1 MLIQF
6 AELQNILLLKFF
18 ISLAMEN
25 QSIGGA
31 LVRWS
36 MKWLLGYLH
45 FIRRADL
52 SYLTRLNS
60 ATQTYLHMLVISLET
75 FFNLFSK
82 KNQKIV
88 LVRKMA
94 QQILNLI
101 HGSKE

>member
-1 MLIQF
+1 
-6 AELQNILLLKFF
+6 
-18 ISLAMEN
+18 
-25 QSIGGA
+25 
-31 LVRWS
+31 
-36 MKWLLGYLH
+36 
-45 FIRRADL
+45 
-52 SYLTRLNS
+52 LTRLNS

>member
-1 MLIQF
+1 
-6 AELQNILLLKFF
+6 
-18 ISLAMEN
+18 
-25 QSIGGA
+25 
-31 LVRWS
+31 

-60 ATQTYLHMLVISLET
+60 AIQTYLHMLAISLET